1 MKNTMSDNA
10 ESTLVLLKPDAV
22 QRQLCGEIIQRFER
36 KGLLISALKL
46 LQLTP
51 EMAAG
56 HYAEHIG
63 KPFYPSLIEFIT
75 SGPVVAM
82 VLTGPN
88 AVKMVR
94 TMMGSTNPVDALPGT
109 IRGDYATV
117 MSYNIVHGSDSTAS
131 AARETAIYFSEHEI
145 IRKSGEV
152 CHE

>member
-1 MKNTMSDNA
+1 MSDNL
-10 ESTLVLLKPDAV
+10 ENTLVLLKPDAV
-22 QRQLCGEIIQRFER
+22 QRKLCGEIIQRFER

-51 EMAAG
+51 EMAES
-56 HYAEHIG
+56 HYAEHVG

-88 AVKMVR
+88 AVKIVR

-117 MSYNIVHGSDSTAS
+117 MSYNIVHGSDSAAS
-131 AARETAIYFSEHEI
+131 AAREAEIYFSEHEI
-145 IRKSGEV
+145 IRKTGEV
-152 CHE
+152 CYE

>member
-1 MKNTMSDNA
+1 MSDNL
-10 ESTLVLLKPDAV
+10 ESTFVLLKPDAV
-22 QRQLCGEIIQRFER
+22 QRKLCGEIIQRFER

-51 EMAAG
+51 EMAAS
-56 HYAEHIG
+56 HYAEHEG

-75 SGPVVAM
+75 SGPVAAM

-117 MSYNIVHGSDSTAS
+117 MSYNIVHGSDSAAS
-131 AARETAIYFSEHEI
+131 AAREAAIYFSEHEI
-145 IRKSGEV
+145 IRKTGEV
-152 CHE
+152 CYE